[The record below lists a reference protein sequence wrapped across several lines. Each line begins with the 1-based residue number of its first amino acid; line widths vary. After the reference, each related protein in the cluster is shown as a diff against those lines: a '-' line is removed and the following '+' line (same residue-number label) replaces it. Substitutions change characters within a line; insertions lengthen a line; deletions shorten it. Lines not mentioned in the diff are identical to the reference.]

1 MLIESVIWDED
12 DDPDG
17 NVAHIAEHDISIDE
31 VEDVL
36 DNPRNRTGPSNHA
49 GRMLTCGETGTGRFL
64 CVARERAEDDP
75 LIVKP
80 VTAFDSNP
88 PREQRSGK

>member
-1 MLIESVIWDED
+1 MRIDGVIWDED

-36 DNPRNRTGPSNHA
+36 FNPLNKTGPSNHV
-49 GRMLTCGETGTGRFL
+49 GKMLTCGETETGRFI
-64 CVARERAEDDP
+64 CVSWVAAEESP
-75 LIVKP
+75 LVVRP

-88 PREQRSGK
+88 PRRQRRGK